1 MASEKFW
8 CPIAIRIESSTWV
21 FEIFCVVLTPPW
33 ELALSIFC
41 SINTGVP
48 AMRVRPAGARSRL
61 PWHMAWQIFLSV
73 CCRCCVLGTVGGF
86 VVAAHADSIEVLAA
100 FLKTTQSAQA
110 RFVQTVT
117 TPARPGRAARQKKS
131 SGHFS
136 FFRPEHF
143 RFDYEK
149 PYAQSIVADGRTLWV
164 YDKDIAQVSS
174 KPLTQALLNTPAAV
188 IAWAQDLKALEK
200 VFLLEAQPMQ
210 AGLEW
215 VKLTPVQKEGP
226 MQFLRIGMR
235 ASGAGVALASLEMTD
250 AFNQQSV
257 LVFEDFVFNPKG
269 VGLESF
275 VFKPPPGVE
284 VIQGE

>member
-1 MASEKFW
+1 
-8 CPIAIRIESSTWV
+8 
-21 FEIFCVVLTPPW
+21 L
-33 ELALSIFC
+33 
-41 SINTGVP
+41 
-48 AMRVRPAGARSRL
+48 
-61 PWHMAWQIFLSV
+61 
-73 CCRCCVLGTVGGF
+73 LGTLGGF
-86 VVAAHADSIEVLAA
+86 VVAAHADSIEVLAS

-117 TPARPGRAARQKKS
+117 TPARPARAARQKKS

-136 FFRPEHF
+136 FIRPEHF

-149 PYAQSIVADGRTLWV
+149 PVAQSIVADGHTLWV

-174 KPLTQALLNTPAAV
+174 KPLTQALMNTPAAV
-188 IAWAQDLKALEK
+188 IAGAQDLKALEK
-200 VFLLEAQPMQ
+200 VFLLEAQPME

-284 VIQGE
+284 VIKGE